1 MLEFKEG
8 RVVLMPGAIEVPEV
22 KKLRSAAKGNSRD
35 KFFND
40 AITYAYFMYKRD
52 GMYASMFPKKRAM
65 EVGKNYFSDKQIWKK
80 FEHNQ
85 KFREFKNRYEELQ
98 YSAEERA
105 LISTEAEIE
114 DLILHLKDI
123 KYFIDDNIDV
133 EIQVPKF
140 EGSEEFIPYKVKRKV
155 KVNNSKEK
163 EASLKAIAEMIK
175 IRKLL
180 KESVKTKK
188 VEDALND
195 SRSLL
200 DSGRFDDE

>member
-1 MLEFKEG
+1 
-8 RVVLMPGAIEVPEV
+8 VV
-22 KKLRSAAKGNSRD
+22 D
-35 KFFND
+35 KNFHLF
-40 AITYAYFMYKRD
+40 AYFHFRGYK
-52 GMYASMFPKKRAM
+52 S
-65 EVGKNYFSDKQIWKK
+65 IWKK

-85 KFREFKNRYEELQ
+85 KFKDFKLKYEELQ

-123 KYFIDDNIDV
+123 KYFIDDDIDV

-140 EGSEEFIPYKVKRKV
+140 EGSDETVTHKLKRKV

-180 KESVKTKK
+180 KDSVKTRK
-188 VEDALND
+188 VEEALHD
-195 SRSLL
+195 SKSLL
-200 DSGRFDDE
+200 DSGRFDDV